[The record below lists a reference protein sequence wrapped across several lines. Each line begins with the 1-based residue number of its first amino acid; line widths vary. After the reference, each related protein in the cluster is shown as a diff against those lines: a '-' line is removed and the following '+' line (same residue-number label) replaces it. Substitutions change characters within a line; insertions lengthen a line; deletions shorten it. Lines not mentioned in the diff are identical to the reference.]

1 MHALLPRDGS
11 GSTGNAGLIIALVF
25 GFIAFVLIVIILAR
39 YYRQSHPST
48 WTRNTPQLSTF
59 TPLRLLS
66 SASSPPP
73 RPPSPRIDPSEAIV
87 AARAGRTIGR
97 VRRIAPPG
105 SDGALIMLVRG
116 IDALV
121 PPASTTEH
129 PVLSHP
135 HSHGASE
142 EHEDGCAECQ
152 QIRALQERYTREQ
165 VEQLGLQVSA
175 LASYLVAQRVTRAVM
190 RGQSHHESTRVVQDS
205 QPHIQDSLI
214 SRDQRR
220 SWTSPLRGG
229 DASVESELPP
239 PYTLSL

>member
-1 MHALLPRDGS
+1 MYVLLSRDES
-11 GSTGNAGLIIALVF
+11 GSIGNAGLIIALVF

-48 WTRNTPQLSTF
+48 WTRNTPQLSTL

-97 VRRIAPPG
+97 VRIAPPG

-129 PVLSHP
+129 TVLSHP

-152 QIRALQERYTREQ
+152 QIRALREHYTREQ
-165 VEQLGLQVSA
+165 VGQLQLQVSA
-175 LASYLVAQRVTRAVM
+175 LAFYPAIQRVTMTALHEKN
-190 RGQSHHESTRVVQDS
+190 HHESTSAVQDS
-205 QPHIQDSLI
+205 QPLIQDSLV
-214 SRDQRR
+214 SRDEGR
-220 SWTSPLRGG
+220 SWPFPLRGG
-229 DASVESELPP
+229 DAPIDSELPP
-239 PYTLSL
+239 PYTPSA